1 MSTKNEKRRT
11 KNWGAFAPASLTG
24 VFENFMTNHKTIDNA
39 CGCIGG
45 FAAQFFILNS

>member
-11 KNWGAFAPASLTG
+11 KNWGASAPASLTG
-24 VFENFMTNHKTIDNA
+24 ESENFMDNHKAFGNA

-45 FAAQFFILNS
+45 YAAQFFVLNS